1 MKRVNSL
8 SKLCNSL
15 AVKGLSFPCKEDEF
29 YQFLKSESESGAP
42 SSRLKACFEAVVFAR
57 HVLGMDPLQTLVNSR
72 RCLGAA
78 SRQGPACPR
87 QASPFTVVQLTR
99 LHEVLR
105 EGPEMWDRAMAG
117 MLLFCIYGRARWSD
131 AQHAEE
137 LLPDFDGQGQIVH
150 LEVRTAVHKTARAFH
165 LRHMFLP
172 LSAPATG
179 VTNDAW
185 GAQWLE
191 VRKILCIEN
200 MTVPADAST
209 KHCVGSH
216 QKARVNS

>member
-1 MKRVNSL
+1 
-8 SKLCNSL
+8 
-15 AVKGLSFPCKEDEF
+15 
-29 YQFLKSESESGAP
+29 
-42 SSRLKACFEAVVFAR
+42 
-57 HVLGMDPLQTLVNSR
+57 MDTLQTLVNSR

-78 SRQGPACPR
+78 SRQGPTCPR
-87 QASPFTVVQLTR
+87 QASPFTVVQLKR

-105 EGPEMWDRAMAG
+105 EGPELWDRAMAG

-137 LLPDFDGQGQIVH
+137 LLPDLDGQGHIVH

-191 VRKILCIEN
+191 VRKMLCIEN
-200 MTVPADAST
+200 MTVSVDAST
-209 KHCVGSH
+209 EHFVGSH
-216 QKARVNS
+216 QEARVNS